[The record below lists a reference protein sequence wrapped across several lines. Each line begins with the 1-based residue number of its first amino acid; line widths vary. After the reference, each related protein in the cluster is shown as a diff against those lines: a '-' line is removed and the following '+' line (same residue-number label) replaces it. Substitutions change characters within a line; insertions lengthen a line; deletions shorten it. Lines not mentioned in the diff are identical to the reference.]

1 MLLLF
6 IWSERNVVLL
16 FLDLPI
22 QFLIYCRT
30 RHFLIF
36 YSKQEK
42 NLVIRYFRINNGLK
56 SFWNVHIFFPD
67 QTHSM
72 LLDFMM
78 HFL

>member
-22 QFLIYCRT
+22 Q
-30 RHFLIF
+30 FLIF

-67 QTHSM
+67 QTYSM